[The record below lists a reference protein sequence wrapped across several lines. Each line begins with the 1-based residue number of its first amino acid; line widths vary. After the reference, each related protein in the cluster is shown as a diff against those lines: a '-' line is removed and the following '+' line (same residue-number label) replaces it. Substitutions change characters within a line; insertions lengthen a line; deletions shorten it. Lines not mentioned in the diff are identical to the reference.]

1 MKYMVMEC
9 HPGYAVLLDEE
20 GRFRKAANLRYEV
33 GQTVEA
39 PFLMKER
46 QPGLS
51 ILPGKR
57 WISAAAAMAACA
69 FLFFGFR
76 YYQNYMYPYSSIYL
90 TINPEVLME
99 LNRQGNVVRLSGTNE
114 DGRKLLEGYSGRGKD
129 KLTVADELID
139 RAIDMGF
146 LSEGGQV
153 SFYIDAPDE
162 ALFQEYG
169 VELRTEIT
177 EHLDGRITI
186 TLEIMDSEYAPE
198 TAPAA
203 SEAPSRQPETP
214 PAAVPLPQDDVTDY
228 QDTDYGADSGG
239 VTDDQDDDGVTD
251 DQDTDYGTDSGGVT
265 DDQDTDYGTDSG
277 GVTDDQDDDDITDY
291 QAPSAPPSA
300 PPVNYTD
307 GDTDYDSFH
316 AAPSGDDSRDEGDD
330 DNDGDDDDRDD
341 DDPDGEDHDDDN
353 DDGDDDDDD

>member
-33 GQTVEA
+33 GQTVEE

-46 QPGLS
+46 QSGLS
-51 ILPGKR
+51 VLPGKR
-57 WISAAAAMAACA
+57 WISTAAAMAACA
-69 FLFFGFR
+69 FLLFGFR

-228 QDTDYGADSGG
+228 QDTDYGTDSGG
-239 VTDDQDDDGVTD
+239 AADEPDDDGVTD
-251 DQDTDYGTDSGGVT
+251 YQDTDYGTDSGGVT
-265 DDQDTDYGTDSG
+265 E
-277 GVTDDQDDDDITDY
+277 DQDDDDITDY
-291 QAPSAPPSA
+291 QAPSAPSTA

-316 AAPSGDDSRDEGDD
+316 AAPSGDDGRD
-330 DNDGDDDDRDD
+330 DGDDDDDDDGDDDDD

>member
-20 GRFRKAANLRYEV
+20 GCFRKAANLRYEV
-33 GQTVEA
+33 GQTVEE

-46 QPGLS
+46 QSGLS
-51 ILPGKR
+51 VLPGKR
-57 WISAAAAMAACA
+57 WISTAAAMAACA
-69 FLFFGFR
+69 FLLFGFR

-214 PAAVPLPQDDVTDY
+214 PAAVPPESSQR
-228 QDTDYGADSGG
+228 AKPSGSAG
-239 VTDDQDDDGVTD
+239 RR
-251 DQDTDYGTDSGGVT
+251 
-265 DDQDTDYGTDSG
+265 
-277 GVTDDQDDDDITDY
+277 
-291 QAPSAPPSA
+291 ASAPRR
-300 PPVNYTD
+300 
-307 GDTDYDSFH
+307 
-316 AAPSGDDSRDEGDD
+316 SRQ
-330 DNDGDDDDRDD
+330 NIRWL
-341 DDPDGEDHDDDN
+341 
-353 DDGDDDDDD
+353 